1 MATWLVKW
9 SAEVCF
15 HKRWLLHSR
24 MWLLFTSKAAFIFV
38 LVLLKIH
45 RVRMW
50 RQRQQPSNAV
60 SSFHSLLQ
68 KATCL
73 WHLRAEC
80 TEHRSASPR
89 ASELKAPVHKRLP
102 FTRTHALRHL
112 VTFFMAALCV
122 RRLSPQP
129 VAANSLLLQ
138 KVWAL
143 PWPAGASEQLRRLP
157 LCFLVVAVEQ
167 EPRPSRRMAASASA
181 STNAADLNQLSVL
194 LPASRPFFF
203 FFLSLLPLP
212 EEKGCGLGSER
223 CQAVRAGR
231 SVPRSIWCQR
241 GSQLVP
247 RPCYSGSLGR
257 WRDGDE
263 THSTKQAHRKILGK
277 KTSF

>member
-1 MATWLVKW
+1 
-9 SAEVCF
+9 
-15 HKRWLLHSR
+15 
-24 MWLLFTSKAAFIFV
+24 
-38 LVLLKIH
+38 
-45 RVRMW
+45 MW
-50 RQRQQPSNAV
+50 RRQQRQPFNAV
-60 SSFHSLLQ
+60 SSFHSLPQ

-73 WHLRAEC
+73 WHLHSEC
-80 TEHRSASPR
+80 TEQRSASPR
-89 ASELKAPVHKRLP
+89 ASELKAPVHKRL
-102 FTRTHALRHL
+102 RSQGRALRHL

-143 PWPAGASEQLRRLP
+143 PWPAWASEQLRLLP
-157 LCFLVVAVEQ
+157 LCFLVDAVKH

-194 LPASRPFFF
+194 LPASRPFFP
-203 FFLSLLPLP
+203 LLPLP

-231 SVPRSIWCQR
+231 SAPRSIWCQR

-247 RPCYSGSLGR
+247 RPCYSGSLGQ

-263 THSTKQAHRKILGK
+263 TAHSTKQTNKKILGK
-277 KTSF
+277 TSF